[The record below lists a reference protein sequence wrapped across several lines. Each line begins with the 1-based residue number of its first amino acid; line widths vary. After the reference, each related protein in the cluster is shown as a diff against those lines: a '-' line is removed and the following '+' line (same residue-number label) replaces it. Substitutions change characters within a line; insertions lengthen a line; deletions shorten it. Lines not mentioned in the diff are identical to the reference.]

1 MNSWLV
7 EPQNVATVAPTVD
20 EEDELLLDDIFIVA
34 KNHLVRY
41 FEL

>member
-20 EEDELLLDDIFIVA
+20 EEDELLLDDMFIDRCKVSLGEIF
-34 KNHLVRY
+34 
-41 FEL
+41 